1 MPRGQGLTK
10 LFNAPLNSP
19 QKPNQTEEEQ
29 IDQKFNN
36 LVETWL
42 KDSSCD
48 ESYREILVSF
58 DTMFRLVAHNNILPV
73 SRTIID
79 GLSSLGGDLIL
90 ATEEKDNAFLNQA
103 LLLAAEEKISWRA
116 FYTNQKSVPKAHF
129 LESLGLTLT
138 DTSSP
143 TYLNSFEGHD
153 WSNNR
158 KQALEKKFFYQ
169 TSKREG

>member
-1 MPRGQGLTK
+1 
-10 LFNAPLNSP
+10 
-19 QKPNQTEEEQ
+19 
-29 IDQKFNN
+29 
-36 LVETWL
+36 
-42 KDSSCD
+42 
-48 ESYREILVSF
+48 
-58 DTMFRLVAHNNILPV
+58 MFRLVAHNNILPV

-79 GLSSLGGDLIL
+79 EIDGLSSLGGTYS

-129 LESLGLTLT
+129 LESLGLNTETLT

-153 WSNNR
+153 WSNDR